1 MIKKFYYGLVSL
13 KYVYFMFGIP
23 IVIFVTAFIETRYR
37 NPALKAVM
45 GVCATLLAI
54 VLFFYYRDK
63 FRISRVLKSISNLS
77 EYQRGGMVDRTYIL
91 EDRMLACADLDLKEI
106 STCGIESLEK
116 TEEKKGKPYLKLTSK
131 DGHVMIS
138 ALSDEEAGRLAAFIQ
153 KKNPEVKL
161 SGVVP
166 TGNGTLKELG
176 APE

>member
-91 EDRMLACADLDLKEI
+91 EERMLACADLDLKEI

-116 TEEKKGKPYLKLTSK
+116 TEEKK
-131 DGHVMIS
+131 
-138 ALSDEEAGRLAAFIQ
+138 
-153 KKNPEVKL
+153 
-161 SGVVP
+161 
-166 TGNGTLKELG
+166 
-176 APE
+176 